1 MVAKLSKLQEQIR
14 ILEAERNEKETQI
27 SSLEESYKERTKALI
42 CASDKFAADLLQL
55 TSTFNQREEEYRRAV
70 DCASDLATKEYK
82 RTADENKQEIQREL
96 QQERLRR
103 QTLEKE
109 LRQAKQDLFV
119 MEENSRRGEQAHEA
133 LEKKLAVA
141 ELGSKAVTAH
151 LEEKARVLELSL
163 DRDTTIITQL
173 RAALSDK
180 EMDYVNLRS
189 SMEAYD
195 EKIHV
200 LIEHLR
206 GWAQDYTHIGA
217 IRSRL
222 EVLGQI
228 DQSCV
233 ATARIREAE
242 QIDIVLAQLR
252 QYCSRQLERDRHFGF
267 SPGQLKAS
275 PLIYASDDGH
285 EQRVS
290 DLSAFLDAEVAACQ
304 PAISR
309 GEEFWSRNL
318 RDIMPSTASSVRV
331 AAIDGSWEAS
341 PATKSH
347 QFVEDG
353 ATDVPRYSEAS
364 KLNPSSPSRISS
376 GIAPK
381 RTRREARA
389 AAAQKAAMR
398 NPVSPTRTTR
408 RLKRRRPDKGPGR
421 EDTHRMTQRAFDR
434 QGSRSLAASSSNTI
448 MSSSPQVLFKMEDSG
463 KIEIALNGG
472 NV

>member
-14 ILEAERNEKETQI
+14 KLEAERNEKETQI
-27 SSLEESYKERTKALI
+27 SSLEDSYKERTKALI

-70 DCASDLATKEYK
+70 ECASDLATKEAK
-82 RTADENKQEIQREL
+82 RAADENKQEIQREL

-119 MEENSRRGEQAHEA
+119 MEEKSRRGEQTHEA
-133 LEKKLAVA
+133 LEKRLAVA

-163 DRDTTIITQL
+163 DRDSTIITQL
-173 RAALSDK
+173 RAALTDK
-180 EMDYVNLRS
+180 EMDFVNLRN

-195 EKIHV
+195 EKIRV

-242 QIDIVLAQLR
+242 QIDIVLSQLR
-252 QYCSRQLERDRHFGF
+252 QYCSRQLERDRYFGF
-267 SPGQLKAS
+267 SSGQLKAS
-275 PLIYASDDGH
+275 PPIYASDDGH

-290 DLSAFLDAEVAACQ
+290 ELSAFLDAEVAACQ
-304 PAISR
+304 PTVSR
-309 GEEFWSRNL
+309 GEEIWSRKL
-318 RDIMPSTASSVRV
+318 RDIVPSTASSVRV
-331 AAIDGSWEAS
+331 AAIDGSWETS
-341 PATKSH
+341 PATRPF
-347 QFVEDG
+347 QVVEDG
-353 ATDVPRYSEAS
+353 ATDVPRYPEAS
-364 KLNPSSPSRISS
+364 KLNPSSPSIISS
-376 GIAPK
+376 SIVPK
-381 RTRREARA
+381 RNRREARA
-389 AAAQKAAMR
+389 VAAQKAAMR
-398 NPVSPTRTTR
+398 NPISPTRTTR

-421 EDTHRMTQRAFDR
+421 EGTYRMTQRGLDR
-434 QGSRSLAASSSNTI
+434 QSTRSLNVSSSNTI
-448 MSSSPQVLFKMEDSG
+448 MASSPQVFCNIEDSG
-463 KIEIALNGG
+463 KIETAL
-472 NV
+472 